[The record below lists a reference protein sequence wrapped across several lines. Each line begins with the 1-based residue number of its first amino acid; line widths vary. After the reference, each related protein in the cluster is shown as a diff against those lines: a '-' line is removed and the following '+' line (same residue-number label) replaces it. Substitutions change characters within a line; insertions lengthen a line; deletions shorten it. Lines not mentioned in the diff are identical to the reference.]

1 MESTSQVESLRPL
14 KTTTQY
20 SLRSLLVTMLTVGM
34 VLGYVRMFGESA
46 VNLAFIGLAG
56 AAVLGGVAGW
66 FAGRLVETLIWSLLC
81 CILLLCCVISADRLN
96 LDQVA
101 HWLTVGAVTGTLAG
115 VLQPRDI
122 RWRVTATAGVLVVLW
137 LILGIAFRFFADLD
151 VTWFDWLLTLPVA
164 IALLLL
170 VQLVNWLE
178 HKYHTALDVWAAGL
192 VFAVI
197 AGNFG
202 AILVWNLW
210 YV

>member
-1 MESTSQVESLRPL
+1 MESTGQVESLRPL

-20 SLRSLLVTMLTVGM
+20 SLRSLLVTMITVGM
-34 VLGYVRMFGESA
+34 VLAYVRMFGQSA
-46 VNLAFIGLAG
+46 VGLAFIGITGAAIVGGIAGWLAG
-56 AAVLGGVAGW
+56 R
-66 FAGRLVETLIWSLLC
+66 FVETLIWSLLC
-81 CILLLCCVISADRLN
+81 SVLLLCCVISADRLN
-96 LDQVA
+96 TDQVV
-101 HWLTVGAVTGTLAG
+101 HWLTVGALTGTIAG
-115 VLQPRDI
+115 VLRSRDI
-122 RWRVTATAGVLVVLW
+122 RWRVLATACVWLVLGVGFW
-137 LILGIAFRFFADLD
+137 FFADLD
-151 VTWFDWLLTLPVA
+151 VTWFDWQLTLPVA